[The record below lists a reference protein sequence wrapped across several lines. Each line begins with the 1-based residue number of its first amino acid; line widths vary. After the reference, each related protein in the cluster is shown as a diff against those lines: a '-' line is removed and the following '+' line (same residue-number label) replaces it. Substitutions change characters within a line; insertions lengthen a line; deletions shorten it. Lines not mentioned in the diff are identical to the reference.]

1 MIKPNP
7 ISDMR
12 SLSNRPFAELK
23 QLAINT
29 YGLPP
34 ETKCSKVELITYI
47 IAQET
52 FYKRIDHPTA
62 GTTEK
67 RSRYRLICNGWD
79 SIDAEYYLMLTPDQ
93 VRLLDWCL
101 IHNIV
106 FSNVTIEEIHEV
118 NWETP

>member
-1 MIKPNP
+1 MITPKP
-7 ISDMR
+7 ISDMHN
-12 SLSNRPFAELK
+12 LSNRPFEELK
-23 QLAINT
+23 QLAIDT
-29 YGLPP
+29 YGLPS
-34 ETKCSKVELITYI
+34 EAKCSKVELIIYI

-52 FYKRIDHPTA
+52 LHKRIDHPTA
-62 GTTEK
+62 ETTEK